1 MRSLWSTKYTASE
14 KNLSQNNA
22 ALNASLLCG
31 NDYTQI
37 YGAYMSTSL
46 LSNVFANTVATAV
59 SRVPLPTIW
68 TAGSIQ
74 QRILIM
80 GVILA
85 VLSNVLFGVLYAYS
99 SFLAPLSGTQ
109 VFIWRMLAMWAVL
122 IGYLWVSGS
131 FGLHINKLKALRTVK
146 QWAWLLLPTPI
157 FLSQLWLFVWAPVNG
172 QGVQTAMGYFL
183 FPLMMVIF
191 GCILFG
197 EKLSRLQWLA
207 VALAVLGV
215 GSEIVRTQSVSWATL
230 WVCGTYPIYYILR
243 RMQGIGAITGLL
255 VDLTIFA
262 PFALA
267 YLFLFEPSSLT
278 LVTGSG
284 FFIAMLAGLGLL
296 SVLAMKTNIDA
307 SQMLPVNVY
316 GMMSYL
322 EPALL
327 FILAITI
334 LGNPFESAIIY
345 SYGLIWLGI
354 ACLIVHGVRQFRQAH
369 RNIQLKKMAEA
380 V

>member
-1 MRSLWSTKYTASE
+1 
-14 KNLSQNNA
+14 
-22 ALNASLLCG
+22 
-31 NDYTQI
+31 
-37 YGAYMSTSL
+37 MSTSM
-46 LSNVFANTVATAV
+46 LSHAFANTLANTV
-59 SRVPLPTIW
+59 SRLPLPAIW
-68 TAGSIQ
+68 TAGSAQ
-74 QRILIM
+74 QRTLIL
-80 GVILA
+80 GVVLA
-85 VLSNVLFGVLYAYS
+85 VISNLLFGVLYAYS

-109 VFIWRMLAMWAVL
+109 VFIWRMLAMWAALV
-122 IGYLWVSGS
+122 GYLLISGRL
-131 FGLHINKLKALRTVK
+131 GLHVSKLKALGTVK

-157 FLSQLWLFVWAPVNG
+157 FLSQFWLFMWAPVNG

-191 GCILFG
+191 GCVLFG

-207 VALAVLGV
+207 VGFAALGV

-230 WVCGTYPIYYILR
+230 WVCGSYPIYYILR
-243 RMQGIGAITGLL
+243 RKQGISAVTGLL
-255 VDLTIFA
+255 VDLTVFA

-267 YLFLFEPSSLT
+267 YLFFFAPSSLT
-278 LVTGSG
+278 LVSGSG
-284 FFIAMLAGLGLL
+284 FFIMMLAGLGVL
-296 SVLAMKTNIDA
+296 SVLAMKTNVDA

-327 FILAITI
+327 FILAITV
-334 LGNPFESAIIY
+334 LGNPFESAMIY

-354 ACLIVHGVRQFRQAH
+354 ACLIVHGVRQLRCASKDVQM
-369 RNIQLKKMAEA
+369 KKMAKT

>member
-1 MRSLWSTKYTASE
+1 MSISILSTVFSNTLTSTASR
-14 KNLSQNNA
+14 L
-22 ALNASLLCG
+22 
-31 NDYTQI
+31 
-37 YGAYMSTSL
+37 
-46 LSNVFANTVATAV
+46 
-59 SRVPLPTIW
+59 PLPAVW
-68 TAGSIQ
+68 TAGSKQ
-74 QRILIM
+74 QRTLIM
-80 GVILA
+80 GVMLA
-85 VLSNVLFGVLYAYS
+85 TLSNVLFGVLYAYS

-109 VFIWRMLAMWAVL
+109 VFIWRMLAMWAAL
-122 IGYLWVSGS
+122 IGYLLISGRL
-131 FGLHINKLKALRTVK
+131 GLHVGELKALKTVK

-157 FLSQLWLFVWAPVNG
+157 FLSQFWLFMWAPVNG

-207 VALAVLGV
+207 VAFAALGV

-230 WVCGTYPIYYILR
+230 WVCGTYPLYYILR
-243 RMQGIGAITGLL
+243 RLQGIGAVTGLL

-267 YLFLFEPSSLT
+267 YLVFVAPSSLS
-278 LVTGSG
+278 LVSGSG
-284 FFIAMLAGLGLL
+284 FFIMMLTGLGIL
-296 SVLAMKTNIDA
+296 SVLAMKINVDA

-316 GMMSYL
+316 GMMSYI

-327 FILAITI
+327 FILAITV
-334 LGNPFESAIIY
+334 LGNPFQSSMIY

-354 ACLIVHGVRQFRQAH
+354 VCLIVHGIGQLHRAH
-369 RNIQLKKMAEA
+369 KQSKTTKVSHAA
-380 V
+380 

>member
-1 MRSLWSTKYTASE
+1 
-14 KNLSQNNA
+14 
-22 ALNASLLCG
+22 
-31 NDYTQI
+31 
-37 YGAYMSTSL
+37 MSTSM
-46 LSNVFANTVATAV
+46 LSTVFANTLATTV
-59 SRVPLPTIW
+59 SRLPLPAIW
-68 TAGSIQ
+68 TAGSTQ
-74 QRILIM
+74 QRTLIL
-80 GVILA
+80 GVMLA
-85 VLSNVLFGVLYAYS
+85 ILSNLLFGVLYAYS

-109 VFIWRMLAMWAVL
+109 VFIWRMLAMWVAL
-122 IGYLWVSGS
+122 IGYLLISGRL
-131 FGLHINKLKALRTVK
+131 GLHIGKLKALRTAK

-157 FLSQLWLFVWAPVNG
+157 FLSQFWLFMWAPVNG

-183 FPLMMVIF
+183 FPLMMVVF
-191 GCILFG
+191 GCVLFG

-207 VALAVLGV
+207 VAFAALGV
-215 GSEIVRTQSVSWATL
+215 GSEIIRTQSVSWATL

-243 RMQGIGAITGLL
+243 RLQGIGAVTGLL

-267 YLFLFEPSSLT
+267 YLFFVAPSSLI
-278 LVTGSG
+278 LVSGSG
-284 FFIAMLAGLGLL
+284 FFIMMLAGLGIL
-296 SVLAMKTNIDA
+296 SVLAMKTNVDA

-327 FILAITI
+327 FILAITV
-334 LGNPFESAIIY
+334 LGNPFESAMIY

-354 ACLIVHGVRQFRQAH
+354 AFLIAHGIRQLRRAQKES
-369 RNIQLKKMAEA
+369 NINKMVNA